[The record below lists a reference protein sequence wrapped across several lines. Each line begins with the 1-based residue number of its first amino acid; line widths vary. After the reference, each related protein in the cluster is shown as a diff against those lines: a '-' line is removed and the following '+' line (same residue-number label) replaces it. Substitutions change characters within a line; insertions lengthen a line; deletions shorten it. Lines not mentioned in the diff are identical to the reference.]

1 MERIRL
7 RVDGVGEFVVTGGCE
22 IRVAATP
29 GAFPESI
36 EAARQGPARRFL
48 LQQRGLIVLHA
59 AAVRL
64 GHRAVALLGSS
75 GSGKST
81 LAAALLAR
89 GHRLMAE
96 DILAV
101 EPGTQIVLGETG
113 AHLRLRSDV
122 IEALGHDPRQLRQLD
137 GGKLALPAAI
147 SEGGDRLVRLYALSE
162 GEQLEMTPITPASV
176 LLEMLRGSPA
186 TPLARFGGGRRHLDA
201 LAALAGAVPARRV
214 QRPWSLAALG
224 AAAAL
229 IEADLE
235 P

>member
-1 MERIRL
+1 ME
-7 RVDGVGEFVVTGGCE
+7 
-22 IRVAATP
+22 ATP
-29 GAFPESI
+29 GTASESI
-36 EAARQGPARRFL
+36 ELARHGPARRFL
-48 LQQRGLIVLHA
+48 LQQQGLIVLHA

-64 GHRAVALLGSS
+64 GHRAVALLGTS

-89 GHRLMAE
+89 GHRLLAE
-96 DILAV
+96 DILAI
-101 EPGTQIVLGETG
+101 EPGTLRVRGETG
-113 AHLRLRSDV
+113 DHLRLGSDV
-122 IEALGHDPRQLRQLD
+122 IRALGHDPGGLRQLD

-147 SEGGDRLVRLYALSE
+147 GDAGDRLVRLYALIE
-162 GEQLEMTPITPASV
+162 GEQLEMTPITPASA

-186 TPLARFGGGRRHLDA
+186 TALARFGGGRRHLDA
-201 LAALAGAVPARRV
+201 LAALAGAVPARRL
-214 QRPWSLAALG
+214 QRPWSLDALG